1 MREEERDGAFA
12 QDAAE
17 TGQGAALLSIGALA
31 RLSGVPAD
39 TLRTWER
46 RYGRPVPVR
55 LPSGHR
61 RYAATWVETIGHW
74 KHLLERGFP
83 ASDVVGADDA
93 VLATML
99 GIEAGSDAAEASA
112 AATAVPDAEPRSED
126 EIAPADLVRTWIDA
140 AARHDH
146 DGLGSG
152 MERAVER
159 VGALAFAEQ
168 FAGPFLTQLGA
179 AWADGRVTVAAEHAA
194 SERFRELVARRRR
207 RLSDAQ
213 SGPAVV
219 CATLPGERHDLGLQ
233 LAAWIAAVAGRR
245 IVFLGADTPVVEI
258 AGAVRAVEADA
269 LLLSVSRYADL
280 GAAYA
285 HCAELLP
292 MLGGDVRCLVGGAG
306 APDVPG
312 ILRLDGFAGLVG
324 LLRATPADQG
334 AAS

>member
-1 MREEERDGAFA
+1 MREQEPGGGSTPDNA
-12 QDAAE
+12 DA
-17 TGQGAALLSIGALA
+17 GQGAALLSIGALA

-61 RYAATWVETIGHW
+61 RYASTWVETIGHW

-93 VLATML
+93 MLSAML
-99 GIEAGSDAAEASA
+99 GIEAGVGTADPSDPP
-112 AATAVPDAEPRSED
+112 VDDPRPEPRAE
-126 EIAPADLVRTWIDA
+126 EELAPADVVRTWVDA

-152 MERAVER
+152 MERTVDR
-159 VGALAFAEQ
+159 VGAVAFAEH

-213 SGPAVV
+213 AGPAVV

-245 IVFLGADTPVVEI
+245 IVFLGADTPVAEI
-258 AGAVRAVEADA
+258 AGAVRAVEADT
-269 LLLSVSRYADL
+269 LLISISRYTDRS
-280 GAAYA
+280 AASA

-292 MLGGDVRCLVGGAG
+292 LLGGDVRCVVGGAG
-306 APDVPG
+306 APVVPG
-312 ILRLDGFAGLVG
+312 ILRLEGFARLVV
-324 LLRATPADQG
+324 LLRGAAADQVS
-334 AAS
+334 AS

>member
-1 MREEERDGAFA
+1 MREEERDGASA
-12 QDAAE
+12 PDAEDA
-17 TGQGAALLSIGALA
+17 GQGAASLSIGAVA

-46 RYGRPVPVR
+46 RYGRPVPMR

-61 RYAATWVETIGHW
+61 RYAATWVETIGRW

-93 VLATML
+93 TLLAML
-99 GIEAGSDAAEASA
+99 AVEAGSEAAESRTDDPYA
-112 AATAVPDAEPRSED
+112 APRTED
-126 EIAPADLVRTWIDA
+126 ELDPAEVVRAWIDA

-168 FAGPFLTQLGA
+168 LAGPFLTQLGA

-213 SGPAVV
+213 TGPAVV

-245 IVFLGADTPVVEI
+245 IVFLGADTPVAEI
-258 AGAVRAVEADA
+258 AGAVRAVEADT
-269 LLLSVSRYADL
+269 LLLSVSRFADP
-280 GAAYA
+280 GAAQA
-285 HCAELLP
+285 LCAELLP
-292 MLGGDVRCLVGGAG
+292 MLDGAVRCLVGGAG

-312 ILRLDGFAGLVG
+312 ILRLDGFAPLVD
-324 LLRATPADQG
+324 LLRGAPGDQG
-334 AAS
+334 AGS